1 MKVLLQKV
9 SRASVTVSEKEVGSI
24 GQGLLLLTGIGK
36 TDSEETVEAMA
47 EKVSNIRVFPDDKGR
62 FHYSVLDVK
71 GEVLVVPQFTL
82 YASTAKGRRPEF
94 FDAREPK
101 EANAL
106 CKKFVEALKNQGIS
120 KVSEGEFGAM
130 MQVALVNEGPVTIM
144 LEL

>member
-9 SRASVTVSEKEVGSI
+9 SKASVTVNEKEVGAIS
-24 GQGLLLLTGIGK
+24 QGLLLLTGIGK

-62 FHYSVLDVK
+62 FHHSVLEVK

-94 FDAREPK
+94 FDAREPG
-101 EANAL
+101 EAKAL
-106 CKKFVEALKNQGIS
+106 CEKFVQALKNQGVS

-130 MQVALVNEGPVTIM
+130 MQVSLVNEGPVTIM
-144 LEL
+144 LEM